1 MYKLGGVIMFD
12 SIDDLLN
19 YIRSND
25 TDLSVTYD
33 ISSGN
38 LLVMN
43 NVTNQ
48 ILFNQS
54 LNYEIGEFKTSIEP
68 LFTHLNCDVVYVKD
82 TLT

>member
-1 MYKLGGVIMFD
+1 MFD

-54 LNYEIGEFKTSIEP
+54 LNYEIENSK
-68 LFTHLNCDVVYVKD
+68 HQ
-82 TLT
+82 